1 MVPRKTYQQINSES
15 TYRYLVFFGEDT
27 LYLSFLP
34 KVNWFEQGEF
44 GYDFQEAHTLSHQI
58 KQKLTHRKNSWKGK
72 RLESSFNTW
81 GDCCS
86 GAIGRGEGGGL
97 HGGWNLTLGLWPHI
111 GNAYCYSTLQAEAVC
126 TATALSRPAATAQ
139 KGEKYATR
147 RAVLHLPAC
156 LPPNTNCIALEERP
170 KYSDQQ
176 PAALKGVHPHAWVQG
191 TDSWEGF
198 KALWGNVLLQVVAPC
213 LASNKIRTT
222 ILEIAPCEVLP
233 GAPHLQPVHPF
244 FYSLKKKM

>member
-1 MVPRKTYQQINSES
+1 MDCGRILEMHIVTQ
-15 TYRYLVFFGEDT
+15 
-27 LYLSFLP
+27 LSKPKRFALQLHFHALP
-34 KVNWFEQGEF
+34 PPE
-44 GYDFQEAHTLSHQI
+44 
-58 KQKLTHRKNSWKGK
+58 
-72 RLESSFNTW
+72 
-81 GDCCS
+81 
-86 GAIGRGEGGGL
+86 
-97 HGGWNLTLGLWPHI
+97 
-111 GNAYCYSTLQAEAVC
+111 
-126 TATALSRPAATAQ
+126 

>member
-1 MVPRKTYQQINSES
+1 MKPNPWIVAAYWKCILLLNSPS
-15 TYRYLVFFGEDT
+15 R
-27 LYLSFLP
+27 S
-34 KVNWFEQGEF
+34 
-44 GYDFQEAHTLSHQI
+44 
-58 KQKLTHRKNSWKGK
+58 
-72 RLESSFNTW
+72 
-81 GDCCS
+81 
-86 GAIGRGEGGGL
+86 GL
-97 HGGWNLTLGLWPHI
+97 HCNCTFTPCRHGTKRREVRYAP
-111 GNAYCYSTLQAEAVC
+111 CSST
-126 TATALSRPAATAQ
+126 PAA
-139 KGEKYATR
+139 
-147 RAVLHLPAC
+147 AC